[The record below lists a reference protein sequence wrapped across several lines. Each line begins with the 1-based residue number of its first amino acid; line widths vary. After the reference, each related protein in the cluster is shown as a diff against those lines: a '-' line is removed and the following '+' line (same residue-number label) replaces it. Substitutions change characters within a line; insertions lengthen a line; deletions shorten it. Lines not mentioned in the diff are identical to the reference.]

1 MMSLFENFSCQNS
14 NKTMAEIAVLGR
26 YFLQLRGSKKKKKEI
41 VSKMRKCSA
50 QGCISWIVTINT
62 SER

>member
-1 MMSLFENFSCQNS
+1 MMSLFEKFSRQKS
-14 NKTMAEIAVLGR
+14 NKTMVEIAVLGR
-26 YFLQLRGSKKKKKEI
+26 YFLQLRESKKKKI

-62 SER
+62 PER